1 MTTTERKRVEVDSS
15 NETVGQPPLTVFLE
29 DPRAKRVCL
38 TGGKGASL
46 AELRSIPG
54 VKVPEAFVITTSL
67 CNQLLEQNPEVREK
81 IDQLDSLSVGWL
93 RAKLSKDNGLAEI
106 LDEKIS
112 VVGRS
117 LKKQL
122 VDVELPLD
130 ARNEIVGAY
139 GKLCEITGVNN
150 LDVAVRSSGKSEDGG
165 SNSSAGQYETF
176 LHQQGEGEVL
186 NSAKKC
192 LASQFTERVI
202 VYRNEAR
209 LAITDQVLKD
219 YPGDT
224 EKALAESKKF
234 SHREAGL
241 AVVVQRMV
249 DAHSAGVGFSIDS
262 ISGAKVARID
272 INYGLGES
280 VVSGSV
286 TPDSYFVDPIRGE
299 IVGRTLGAKT
309 IKTIYAK
316 GGTENVA
323 VPEGERKRFVLP
335 DGKIKQMAG
344 AIVAI
349 SEHYGKPVDTEFALD
364 ADGEVYFTQARSET
378 VASQKDP
385 MVVRMREYVVSE
397 EEAGKA
403 ETLFKGGISGCPGAA
418 AGIKLI
424 AETVDEANT
433 LLKSEKYKGKDVILV
448 TDRTDPD
455 WVPIMKKVKG
465 IIARVGGP
473 NCHAAIVSRELG
485 IPCLVGVEDQ
495 IEALKN
501 DEIQEITLD
510 VRGLKVYKGKLSLKE
525 IGEDIDV
532 REILNNPTETI
543 VGINMAMPE
552 EARKLHALA
561 ELRDKF
567 KISLLR
573 IEFLLQDIGVHV
585 NALVDFDEGKIDPNS
600 DLYKRIADKIVGYGS
615 GREYYIGK
623 LSEGVASIASTFP
636 NSDIILRTTDF
647 KTNEYRNLI
656 GGERYESIEDN
667 PMMGERGLIR
677 SLFPKNRA
685 AFKWELE
692 AIKKARDMGYGNIK
706 IMFPVVRDPKE
717 LTGGPELDA
726 IGFKGAYEI
735 MEEVGMERGKDG
747 LKVGIMVE
755 DPANVV
761 RIDDFIDAGLDFI
774 SFGTNDLTQFTLAV
788 DRDNG
793 VLAKI
798 PWYGETN
805 PAVVSQVRRVIKIC
819 KSRGVET
826 GICGNAPS
834 NSPEF
839 VRMLVEE
846 GIDSIGVTPDRI
858 LPTIGL
864 VRQEEK
870 KRESNGVVIGGTIFA
885 RTPESVSGNGNHPLT
900 N

>member
-1 MTTTERKRVEVDSS
+1 MTTTEIKGFEIGNAREAI
-15 NETVGQPPLTVFLE
+15 GQLPLTVFLE
-29 DPRAKRVCL
+29 DPRAKRIDLV
-38 TGGKGASL
+38 GGKGASL
-46 AELRSIPG
+46 AELNTIPG

-67 CNQLLEQNPEVREK
+67 CNQLLEQNSEIREK
-81 IDQLDSLSVGWL
+81 VDKLDSLSVSWL
-93 RAKLSKDNGLAEI
+93 RAKLAGDSGEAER
-106 LDEKIS
+106 LEKQMSI
-112 VVGRS
+112 GGKS
-117 LKKQL
+117 LREQL
-122 VDVELPLD
+122 IGIELSPGVK
-130 ARNEIVGAY
+130 NEIIEAY
-139 GKLCEITGVNN
+139 GKLCETTGVENV
-150 LDVAVRSSGKSEDGG
+150 DVAVRSSGKSEDGG

-176 LHQQGEGEVL
+176 LHQEGEKEVL
-186 NSAKKC
+186 NSVKKC

-219 YPGDT
+219 YPEDI

-249 DAHSAGVGFSIDS
+249 NAHSAGVGFSIDS

-272 INYGLGES
+272 VNYGLGES

-286 TPDSYFVDPIRGE
+286 TPDAYFVDPITGE

-309 IKTIYAK
+309 VRTVYIE

-323 VPEGERKRFVLP
+323 VPEEERKRFVLP
-335 DGKIKQMAG
+335 DEKIKQIAR
-344 AIVAI
+344 AITAI
-349 SEHYGKPVDTEFALD
+349 SEHYEKPMDTEFALG
-364 ADGEVYFTQARSET
+364 ADGEVYFTQARPET
-378 VASQKDP
+378 VASNKDQ
-385 MVVRMREYVVSE
+385 MVVRMKEYVVSE
-397 EEAGKA
+397 EAAGAA
-403 ETLFKGGISGCPGAA
+403 EEIFKGGVSGCPGAA

-424 AETVDEANT
+424 AGTVDEANI
-433 LLKSEKYKGKDVILV
+433 LLKSDRYKGKEVILV

-455 WVPIMKKVKG
+455 WVLIMKKVKG
-465 IIARVGGP
+465 IITRVGGP

-485 IPCLVGVEDQ
+485 IPCLVGVGDK
-495 IEALKN
+495 IEALK
-501 DEIQEITLD
+501 DSEVQEITLD
-510 VRGLKVYKGKLSLKE
+510 VRGLKVYKGKLPLKE
-525 IGEDIDV
+525 VGVDIDV

-543 VGINMAMPE
+543 VGVNMAMPE

-561 ELRDKF
+561 ELGEKF

-585 NALVDFDEGKIDPNS
+585 NALVDFDERKIDPNS
-600 DLYKRIADKIVGYGS
+600 DLYKGIADKIAGYGS

-623 LSEGVASIASTFP
+623 LSEGIASIASTFP
-636 NSDIILRTTDF
+636 NSDIVLRTTDF
-647 KTNEYRNLI
+647 KTNEYRSLI
-656 GGERYESIEDN
+656 GGERYEVIEAN
-667 PMMGERGLIR
+667 PMMGERGLVR

-692 AIKKARDMGYGNIK
+692 AIKKARDMGYKSVK

-717 LTGGPELDA
+717 LTGGPELVA
-726 IGFKGAYEI
+726 IRFKGAYEI
-735 MEEVGMERGKDG
+735 MEEVGMRRGKDG

-761 RIDDFIDAGLDFI
+761 RINDFIDAGLDFI

-805 PAVVSQVRRVIKIC
+805 PAVVSQVRRVIQIC

-846 GIDSIGVTPDRI
+846 GIDSIGVTPDRL
-858 LPTIGL
+858 LPTYEL
-864 VRQEEK
+864 VRQEER
-870 KRESNGVVIGGTIFA
+870 KRKIKGGTIFISA
-885 RTPESVSGNGNHPLT
+885 SGSVGGNGSRP
-900 N
+900 